1 MGDSGVNVCPFLII
15 VIGSP
20 IFPTSLQGLS
30 KLLGSVEPNLIEL
43 PNLPSNKVSPSYVFN
58 GLIVSKKSKYLPK
71 SILPSLDIVGSAFSF
86 TSCFQLTGG
95 K

>member
-1 MGDSGVNVCPFLII
+1 MSEEYGV
-15 VIGSP
+15 
-20 IFPTSLQGLS
+20 
-30 KLLGSVEPNLIEL
+30 VEPNLIEL
-43 PNLPSNKVSPSYVFN
+43 QNLPSNKVSPSYVFN

-71 SILPSLDIVGSAFSF
+71 SILPSLDTVGSAFSF